1 MEQKDNPGVV
11 APPPLIYIG
20 FGILGAGGEFFRP
33 SSAMLEGPVRYLTGG
48 GLIVAAL
55 ALAAWAILEFRSLGT
70 NPEPWKPSTTVVG
83 SGPFRFSRNPM
94 YLSLGLVHLGIGF
107 LAASV
112 WIVATLAPALIVVR
126 YGVIGRE
133 ERYLEG
139 KFGEAYTRYKK
150 TVRRWL

>member
-1 MEQKDNPGVV
+1 MEHKDNPGVV

-20 FGILGAGGEFFRP
+20 FGILGAAGEFFRP

-55 ALAAWAILEFRSLGT
+55 ALAAWAILEFRSFGT
-70 NPEPWKPSTTVVG
+70 SPEPWKPSTTVVG